1 MRSTFKVLFY
11 TKNQSVKNGKAPI
24 MGRITIN
31 GTQAGFSCKREVS
44 LPLWD
49 VKANRAKGKSEEAR
63 ILNQELDNIKAQ
75 ITKHYQYICDHDS
88 FVTAKKVYNRY
99 VGFGDDY
106 HTLMGLFREQLESY
120 KEKIGKGK
128 AESTYRGLVAD
139 YKSLLLFMKSVKNIE
154 DIVINELEKSFIE
167 DYYTWMIGTNGSA
180 SSTAFNRVNTLKW
193 LMYIAQEKGWLR
205 VHPFVSFECLP
216 EYKRRSFLTE
226 EELQRLIHVELKYKR
241 QRAMRDMF
249 LFMCF
254 TGLAYADLR
263 AITYGNIHTD
273 SDGGTWLMGNRI
285 KTGVAYVVKLLPI
298 AIELIEKYRDADEK
312 KDSPDCVFPVGEYNT
327 MFLSLRIIG
336 KKCDCHTEVTPH
348 IGRHTFA
355 VLAILKGM
363 PLETLQKVLGH
374 KSILSTQIY
383 AELINPKV
391 GEDTDKICE
400 KIGHVY
406 KLAI

>member
-31 GTQAGFSCKREVS
+31 GTQAGFSCKKEVS
-44 LPLWD
+44 LNLWD

-63 ILNQELDNIKAQ
+63 TLNQELDNIKAQ

-99 VGFGDDY
+99 VGFGEEC
-106 HTLMGLFREQLESY
+106 HTLMALFKEQLASY

-139 YKSLLLFMKSVKNIE
+139 YKSLLLFMKSKKNIE
-154 DIVINELEKSFIE
+154 DIAIDELEKTFIE
-167 DYYTWMIGTNGSA
+167 DYYTWMLGTAGNA
-180 SSTAFNRVNTLKW
+180 NATAFNRVNTLKW
-193 LMYIAQEKGWLR
+193 LLYIAQERGWIR
-205 VHPFVSFECLP
+205 VHPFVSLECVP
-216 EYKRRSFLTE
+216 EYKKRSFLSE
-226 EELQRLIHVELKYKR
+226 EELQKMIHLELNHKR
-241 QRAMRDMF
+241 QRANRDMF

-254 TGLAYADLR
+254 TGLAYADLK
-263 AITYGNIHTD
+263 AITYTNIHTD
-273 SDGGTWLMGNRI
+273 SDGGTWLMGNRV

-298 AIELIEKYRDADEK
+298 AIELIEKYKGVNERK
-312 KDSPDCVFPVGEYNT
+312 ISPEHVFPVGEYQAL
-327 MFLSLRIIG
+327 LSSLKYIG
-336 KKCDCHTEVTPH
+336 KKCGCKVEVTPH

-374 KSILSTQIY
+374 NSILSTQIY
-383 AELINPKV
+383 AGAPRLV
-391 GEDTDKICE
+391 
-400 KIGHVY
+400 
-406 KLAI
+406 A